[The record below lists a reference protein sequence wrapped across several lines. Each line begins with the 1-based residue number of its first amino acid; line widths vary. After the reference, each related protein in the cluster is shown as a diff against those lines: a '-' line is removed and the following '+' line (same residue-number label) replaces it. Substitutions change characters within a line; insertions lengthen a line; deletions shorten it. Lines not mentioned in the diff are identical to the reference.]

1 MIELNALQKVNPRGI
16 SLDIPGLVVEAGE
29 FVALV
34 GAPDN
39 GQDVLL
45 DLLTG
50 REQTSMGSVR
60 LCGVDPYQD
69 RQAFSEQVGIMFS
82 EDGLYKNLSVLE
94 NLLFQCRLYGLPRR
108 QAETVLAQIGLADQ
122 ARARVDHLTSGMQR
136 RLSLGRAYLHNPP
149 ALVLVEPFQ
158 RCDEASIQIL
168 RGVLRGLIE
177 SQKAILALAGDSQ
190 HMEGLYDRIYQLSQG
205 RITELSGPGDA
216 QTSGKPFRIPVKLE
230 GRVALVNPADV
241 LYAAAEGDSAFIQT
255 RQERLPTQ
263 FTLTELEVRLAR
275 HGFFRAHRSYLVNL
289 QHVIEVIP
297 FTRNSFSLRIDD
309 AEGTLL
315 PLSKSAA
322 GELRDLLDY

>member
-1 MIELNALQKVNPRGI
+1 MIELNGLQKVNPQGI
-16 SLDIPGLVVEAGE
+16 SLDIPNLIVEAGE

-34 GAPDN
+34 GAQDN

-50 REQTSMGSVR
+50 RAQPSLGSVR
-60 LCGVDPYQD
+60 LGGVYPFQD
-69 RQAFSEQVGIMFS
+69 RAAFSQQVGVMFS
-82 EDGLYKNLSVLE
+82 DDGLYTNLSVLE
-94 NLLFQCRLYGLPRR
+94 NLVFQCRLYGLPRR
-108 QAETVLAQIGLADQ
+108 QAESVLGQIGLADQ
-122 ARARVDHLTSGMQR
+122 AKSRIDRLTAGMQR
-136 RLSLGRAYLHNPP
+136 RLSLGRAYLHNPQV
-149 ALVLVEPFQ
+149 LVLVEPFQ

-177 SQKAILALAGDSQ
+177 SQKAILVLAGDSQ
-190 HMEGLYDRIYQLSQG
+190 HMEGLCDRVYQLSQG
-205 RITELSGPGDA
+205 RIAELSGSDDTQP
-216 QTSGKPFRIPVKLE
+216 SGKPFRIPVKLE

-263 FTLTELEVRLAR
+263 FTLTELEERLAR

-309 AEGTLL
+309 AERTLL

-322 GELRDLLDY
+322 SELRDLLDY